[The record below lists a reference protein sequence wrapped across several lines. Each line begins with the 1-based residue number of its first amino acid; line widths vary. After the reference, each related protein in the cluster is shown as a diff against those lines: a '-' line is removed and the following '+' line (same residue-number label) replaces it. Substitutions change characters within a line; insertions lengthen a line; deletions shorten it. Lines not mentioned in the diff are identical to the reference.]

1 MTLFRQTL
9 KSRPHPIKLDIALK
23 EGKKAAQQ
31 GLSIGMCPYRGYK
44 QLAERENW
52 INGYESVKNNR
63 EVN

>member
-1 MTLFRQTL
+1 MTLFRQTT

-31 GLSIGMCPYRGYK
+31 GLSIGMCPYSGWK

-52 INGYESVKNNR
+52 IKGYERVINQL
-63 EVN
+63 